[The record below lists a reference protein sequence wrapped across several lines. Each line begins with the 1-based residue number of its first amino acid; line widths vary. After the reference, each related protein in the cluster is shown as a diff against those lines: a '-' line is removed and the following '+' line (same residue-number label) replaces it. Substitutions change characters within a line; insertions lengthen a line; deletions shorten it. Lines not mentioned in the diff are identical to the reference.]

1 MKSFSQY
8 TQYQESFVENAIA
21 EATQRL
27 LAEANLK
34 TTDIG
39 KRNNLQFFADKI
51 WEKEPHEMVSGPGTI
66 ISKVKIGTTEY
77 KAITKTHKQKFID
90 AFNNERDSKGF
101 KLELFDKNNK
111 SIPWSSMAK
120 TADYGGVTGSK
131 GPTGAQWESLI
142 TYHVNLK
149 KGSPNNDTKAK
160 DVALDP
166 KFAGYQK
173 AAEAIAQNFIGS
185 DIQIKTLMTQ
195 HGASLGKGTLS
206 DLWTNKEKKR
216 TVAGATNTTPKTDMY
231 TDNFNISLKK
241 RGGSQVAS
249 GTKEETIATFYAAL
263 EYASV
268 DPKTKKLVHKVI
280 KSIEGGFNDV
290 ALNYGTKKLKS
301 IAKGTQKA
309 NLDSDQ
315 KKELTTFTQTDE
327 FHKELNIKLK
337 DELNIEEN
345 QEFINWFVFEA
356 MSGFK
361 KFDNSSNG
369 RQSVASVCTTFN
381 AENPYEISSIKLTK
395 DGKSGSLKKVD
406 GIPTLSSELKSKA
419 KEVKIYAA
427 WKSSGIR
434 PYSTLRVSGDNHEPD
449 YVPLLD
455 CTLDSIIR
463 DVLSND
469 EMANQVHRTLN
480 EDLVMLDEFAVLRK
494 VWNKVKEVGK
504 NALNWMKGFF
514 AKVMKKVKVVFEK
527 IKKMGKNIF
536 HATFQFLG
544 ITITKAKATVPKDI
558 QGFVYGM
565 AD

>member
-1 MKSFSQY
+1 MHSFKSFLS
-8 TQYQESFVENAIA
+8 
-21 EATQRL
+21 EASL
-27 LAEANLK
+27 SK
-34 TTDIG
+34 TDIG

-51 WEKEPHEMVSGPGTI
+51 WDGKTHEVVSGSDIT
-66 ISKVKIGTTEY
+66 ISKLKIGTTEY
-77 KAITKTHKQKFID
+77 NASTSSDKQKFID
-90 AFNNERDSKGF
+90 AYNKERDSKTF
-101 KLELFDKNNK
+101 KLQLFDKNDK
-111 SIPWSSMAK
+111 SISWSTLQK
-120 TADYGGVTGSK
+120 TSDYGGITGGK

-142 TYHVNLK
+142 AYHVNKLK
-149 KGSPNNDTKAK
+149 DTPDHDESAK
-160 DVALDP
+160 KVALDP
-166 KFAGYQK
+166 KFDGYQE
-173 AAEAIAQNFIGS
+173 AAEKIANNFIEGLKLTS
-185 DIQIKTLMTQ
+185 LMTQ

-206 DLWTNKEKKR
+206 DLWTNNLPKELKR
-216 TVAGATNTTPKTDMY
+216 AGSGATNTTPKTDMY
-231 TDNFNISLKK
+231 TDNYNISLKK
-241 RGGSQVAS
+241 KGGAQVAS

-263 EYASV
+263 EYMGEN
-268 DPKTKKLVHKVI
+268 PKTKALVNTI
-280 KSIEGGFNDV
+280 LNSIEDGFNDV

-301 IAKGTQKA
+301 IAKGDLKA
-309 NLDSDQ
+309 NLDTGQ
-315 KKELTTFTQTDE
+315 KKELTTFTDTDA
-327 FHKELNIKLK
+327 FHKTLNKKIKN
-337 DELNIEEN
+337 ELNIEEH
-345 QEFINWFVFEA
+345 QDFINWFVFEA

-361 KFDNSSNG
+361 KFDGGING
-369 RQSVASVCTTFN
+369 RQSVASICTTFDADN
-381 AENPYEISSIKLTK
+381 YGITSINLTGN
-395 DGKSGSLKKVD
+395 GKNSSLKTTNK
-406 GIPTLSSELKSKA
+406 IPKLSKDLITKA
-419 KEVKIYAA
+419 KGVKIYAA

-434 PYSTLRVSGDNHEPD
+434 PYSTLRVAGDNHDPD

-463 DVLSND
+463 DELQND